1 MQRVSVIGVTG
12 SGKTRFAASLASR
25 LHVPHV
31 ELDALH
37 WEPNWT
43 MVELDI
49 FRGRVA
55 SQVSADGWVIDGN
68 YAKVRDLVWGRADT
82 VVWLDYSF
90 ALTFARLLRRTLARI
105 RSGEEL
111 WNGNRERFAEQF
123 FSRESLLIVG
133 DQDLPEVPCHVSD
146 APGERRLQPPARG
159 PVTGTARH
167 SGMAGQPLS
176 RRMRRR
182 RHIGPKTLG

>member
-1 MQRVSVIGVTG
+1 MQRASVIGVTG
-12 SGKTRFAASLASR
+12 SGKTTFAASLAAR
-25 LHVPHV
+25 LRVPHV

-43 MVELDI
+43 MAELDV
-49 FRGRVA
+49 FRRRVA
-55 SQVSADGWVIDGN
+55 RQVSADGWVIDGN

-123 FSRESLLIVG
+123 LSRDSLLVWAIKTYPRYRAT
-133 DQDLPEVPCHVSD
+133 LPALLASD
-146 APGERRLQPPARG
+146 ACSHLRVVRLRAPRDAQEWLG
-159 PVTGTARH
+159 GL
-167 SGMAGQPLS
+167 SDAG
-176 RRMRRR
+176 
-182 RHIGPKTLG
+182 

>member
-12 SGKTRFAASLASR
+12 SGKTTFAASLATR
-25 LHVPHV
+25 LQVAHV

-43 MVELDI
+43 MAELDV
-49 FRGRVA
+49 FRRRVA
-55 SQVSADGWVIDGN
+55 GQVSADRWVIDGN

-82 VVWLDYSF
+82 VVWLDYAF

-105 RSGEEL
+105 RSGEAL

-123 FSRESLLIVG
+123 LSRESLFVWAIKTYPRYRAAFPALLASEPYGHLRVVR
-133 DQDLPEVPCHVSD
+133 LRAPRD
-146 APGERRLQPPARG
+146 AQTWLGNLSQ
-159 PVTGTARH
+159 
-167 SGMAGQPLS
+167 AG
-176 RRMRRR
+176 
-182 RHIGPKTLG
+182 

>member
-12 SGKTRFAASLASR
+12 SGETTFAASLATR
-25 LHVPHV
+25 LRVPHV

-43 MVELDI
+43 MAELDV

-55 SQVSADGWVIDGN
+55 THVSADGWVIDGN
-68 YAKVRDLVWGRADT
+68 YSRVRHLVWSRADT

-90 ALTFARLLRRTLARI
+90 ALTFARLLRRTLVRI
-105 RSGEEL
+105 HSGEEL

-123 FSRESLLIVG
+123 FSRESLLLWAIKTYPKYRATFPT
-133 DQDLPEVPCHVSD
+133 LLASD
-146 APGERRLQPPARG
+146 AYSHLRVVRFRAPRDAQRWLGGLSAARPSPLILQNLP
-159 PVTGTARH
+159 
-167 SGMAGQPLS
+167 SY
-176 RRMRRR
+176 
-182 RHIGPKTLG
+182 

>member
-12 SGKTRFAASLASR
+12 SGKTTFAASLATR
-25 LHVPHV
+25 LQVLHI

-43 MVELDI
+43 MAELDV

-55 SQVSADGWVIDGN
+55 SQVSADCWVVDGN
-68 YAKVRDLVWGRADT
+68 YSKVRDLVWGRADT

-90 ALTFARLLRRTLARI
+90 ALIFARLLRRTLARV

-123 FSRESLLIVG
+123 FSRESLLLWAIKTHPRYRATFPT
-133 DQDLPEVPCHVSD
+133 LLASD
-146 APGERRLQPPARG
+146 AYSHLRVVRLRAPRDTQEWLG
-159 PVTGTARH
+159 SL
-167 SGMAGQPLS
+167 SGAG
-176 RRMRRR
+176 
-182 RHIGPKTLG
+182 